1 MESVLS
7 FRKLF
12 IQLKKLF
19 WVWLALAVLGG
30 IAALLITYAMNE
42 DRGHVSQVVSYS
54 YDGIESGNDPV
65 GNRFDPAEI
74 KEEAMVRAAVKAA
87 ELEEEELDLSA
98 IQDAIIISGI
108 VPDGILDTI
117 TAPKALDEKDEK
129 GETSSAEEIRVQSY
143 IPTQYTVSLDYASL
157 GLSGEQGSALLEQLL
172 NCYASSF
179 YDNYGVS
186 GVDKAVRAM
195 DYRDY
200 DYGDAVR
207 VLDAKLS
214 ILRSFLS
221 QQAKLDNSR
230 FTSRET
236 GYTFSDLVEA
246 VDMIR
251 NEDLNRITS
260 YVSTFNLTKDR
271 TERIN
276 FYRYKIENEGRI
288 QAQIQERLN
297 ALDSLISGYQKTTA
311 VVSGYVGDASSGGG
325 GESLLSYE
333 VTQPSK
339 TYDDLV
345 TRKIDSRTAL
355 SGSVERISSYQTRLE
370 QLESGE
376 SQGSVQLVEEILENS
391 DRKIDELLTKTS
403 QTTSE
408 FYETV
413 YLKRAFQVVPSSDG
427 FQCGVRFAISNAMN
441 KAVGMEAFLF
451 GLYLLCAVALAM
463 LANRN
468 ITSSRLELFL
478 KRTSPRTWR
487 KRNAGKT
494 GEKRNDVRKGR

>member
-1 MESVLS
+1 MVSGLS

-12 IQLKKLF
+12 VQLKKLF
-19 WVWLALAVLGG
+19 WVWLALAVLAG
-30 IAALLITYAMNE
+30 IAALLVANAMNE

-54 YDGIESGNDPV
+54 YDGIESGNDPA

-74 KEEAMVRAAVKAA
+74 KGEAVVRAAVKAA

-98 IQDAIIISGI
+98 IQNAILISGN
-108 VPDGILDTI
+108 VPNGILDRI
-117 TAPKALDEKDEK
+117 AAPKALDEG

-143 IPTQYTVSLDYASL
+143 VPTQYTVSLDYASL
-157 GLSGEQGSALLEQLL
+157 GLSGGQGSALLEQLL

-179 YDNYGVS
+179 YDAYSVS
-186 GVDKAVRAM
+186 SVDKAVRAM

-200 DYGDAVR
+200 DYEDAVR
-207 VLDAKLS
+207 VLDAELS

-246 VDMIR
+246 VDTIR
-251 NEDLNRITS
+251 NEDLKRITS
-260 YVSTFNLTKDR
+260 YISTFNMTKER

-288 QAQIQERLN
+288 QAQIQEMLN
-297 ALDSLISGYQKTTA
+297 ALDPLISGYQKTTA
-311 VVSGYVGDASSGGG
+311 VVSGYVGDASAGD
-325 GESLLSYE
+325 GEKNILSYE

-345 TRKIDSRTAL
+345 TRRIDSRTEL
-355 SGSVERISSYQTRLE
+355 SESVESIANYQTRLE

-376 SQGSVQLVEEILENS
+376 SQGSVQLVEDVLADT
-391 DRKIDELLTKTS
+391 DRKIDELLTKAS

-408 FYETV
+408 FFQTV
-413 YLKRAFQVVPSSDG
+413 YLKRAFQVVPSSG
-427 FQCGVRFAISNAMN
+427 GSQGGVRSAISNAMN
-441 KAVGMEAFLF
+441 NAVGMEAFLF

-463 LANRN
+463 LANKN

-478 KRTSPRTWR
+478 ERTSPRMWR
-487 KRNAGKT
+487 KGNAGKT
-494 GEKRNDVRKGR
+494 GQKRNDAGKGR